1 MSMADAQLV
10 MELRR
15 RLEVL
20 EALIE
25 GDPLIE
31 RVQRLEMRCGSL
43 QSQLI
48 LLRNKASV
56 APTNIGDGLTR
67 TTGAADKADAA
78 AR

>member
-10 MELRR
+10 LELKR

-31 RVQRLEMRCGSL
+31 RVQRLEMRRGTL
-43 QSQLI
+43 QSQLN
-48 LLRNKASV
+48 LLRNKTPV
-56 APTNIGDGLTR
+56 APY
-67 TTGAADKADAA
+67 TGAEDKANAA

>member
-43 QSQLI
+43 QSQLN
-48 LLRNKASV
+48 LLRQNKPVGVAVGASPLPD
-56 APTNIGDGLTR
+56 AGQ
-67 TTGAADKADAA
+67 ADAA